1 MLDPLLSMPAPV
13 GSKAQR
19 LEARIT
25 ARQKQLLQQ
34 AAELTGRSL
43 TDFVIASAQEAAL
56 KAIQQHALIA
66 LGAADQK
73 AFVEALLN
81 PPAPNF
87 RLRAAW
93 RRYQKQKPR

>member
-1 MLDPLLSMPAPV
+1 MLESTAVPGAKL
-13 GSKAQR
+13 QR

-25 ARQKQLLQQ
+25 PQQKQLLQR
-34 AAELTGRSL
+34 AAGLTGRTL

-56 KAIQQHALIA
+56 KAIEQHTLIA

-81 PPAPNF
+81 PPAPNS

-93 RRYQKQKPR
+93 RRSQKQTPR